1 MDHMWVVGS
10 NSTLYYVSIT
20 LPQPGVQAQCSPTQE
35 TLLRVEFNKL
45 LVDHRVLDSL
55 QLGRDQVN
63 CSYKYIK
70 WLDESHSYTF
80 EEESNLT
87 SDQSPGVDKN
97 LPCRRS

>member
-45 LVDHRVLDSL
+45 LVDHRVLDLL
-55 QLGRDQVN
+55 QLSRDQVN
-63 CSYKYIK
+63 CYYKYIK
-70 WLDESHSYTF
+70 RVDHDSFTY

-87 SDQSPGVDKN
+87 SLVS
-97 LPCRRS
+97 